1 MLYLFVGMACFVFLR
16 FGVRQQSIMDF
27 ETGVFSKKD
36 HYVFGIFF
44 MFVAVSLPCSIGS
57 E

>member
-1 MLYLFVGMACFVFLR
+1 MACFVFLR

-36 HYVFGIFF
+36 HYVHGILSSIFF
-44 MFVAVSLPCSIGS
+44 MFVAVFAAFFYWW
-57 E
+57 